1 MGNFSFCLQSI
12 SLIGYNDTNRS
23 RRAYGLNCLRIN
35 TAGLLYLGVKIT
47 NMKHKPYLTIDEQ
60 IKLLSSDRGLIIDD
74 INKAKEAL
82 LNLNY
87 YRLSGYS
94 LTLRKNNK
102 FYKGTHFDD
111 ILQIYNFDRDLRVLI
126 FSYLE
131 DIEISLRS
139 HVATELGKQ
148 DVNPDDTPAYLKQEN
163 YNSPETFYMMQ
174 KELPNALGDN
184 KNEAFVKHH
193 KTKYNGILPTWA
205 IVETLSFGKLS
216 KLFASLN
223 IDIQKNICKN
233 YYDGLRYNTM
243 QNWLEGI
250 VVLRNLCAH
259 RVRLFNRGIVM
270 KPKFPPKVIDIFSSC
285 GYDNQQIGNKLF
297 FRLFIITKLSSN
309 PDLAGIIKSD
319 IINLCKK
326 YPFVNLSHYGFI
338 PKWEDLYFK
347 VLDAM
352 SNRIQ
357 A

>member
-1 MGNFSFCLQSI
+1 M
-12 SLIGYNDTNRS
+12 
-23 RRAYGLNCLRIN
+23 
-35 TAGLLYLGVKIT
+35 
-47 NMKHKPYLTIDEQ
+47 
-60 IKLLSSDRGLIIDD
+60 
-74 INKAKEAL
+74 
-82 LNLNY
+82 NY

-139 HVATELGKQ
+139 HVATELDKQ
-148 DVNPDDTPAYLKQEN
+148 DVNPGDTPAYLKQEN

-259 RVRLFNRGIVM
+259 RVRLFNRGIVL
-270 KPKFPPKVIDIFSSC
+270 KPKFPPKVIDIF
-285 GYDNQQIGNKLF
+285 
-297 FRLFIITKLSSN
+297 
-309 PDLAGIIKSD
+309 
-319 IINLCKK
+319 
-326 YPFVNLSHYGFI
+326 
-338 PKWEDLYFK
+338 
-347 VLDAM
+347 
-352 SNRIQ
+352 
-357 A
+357 